1 MSSFGGLKN
10 GAEHGSLSGS
20 SGAST
25 ASLIP
30 ESSVSVSSGS
40 VSPTSTTSTTP
51 FPGEVAALLQQLKQT
66 PVASQSVSLND
77 TLAQN
82 KALLDKALKEELARA
97 AAIKEQLAVLDSLV
111 IAQAVGD
118 RQRAAL
124 LAANCVN
131 LPSAL
136 QQAAAINALLLS
148 SSLATQAL
156 TPVRGLT
163 PAQLGALAGVQ
174 ALAPLQ
180 AASLALAPQLNPLA
194 SLLCQG
200 ITMQQTQASDKKVI
214 APSSKVAY
222 RDLSLIPDPVD
233 TGKGRIE
240 PFPAKLHRMLS
251 ELEQQE
257 GGTDIASFLAH
268 GRAFAIHKP
277 KKFAEEVMPKY
288 FRMSRFSSFQRQ
300 LNLYDFQRITEGKD
314 KGAYWH
320 ELFLYE
326 RPGLTRQM
334 KRTKIKG
341 NVPWSGQQQ
350 DVDFYKMP
358 PVKRPTTR
366 QDQSGPLS
374 NGCIAIAG

>member
-124 LAANCVN
+124 LAANWCE
-131 LPSAL
+131 PTFCS
-136 QQAAAINALLLS
+136 
-148 SSLATQAL
+148 
-156 TPVRGLT
+156 
-163 PAQLGALAGVQ
+163 
-174 ALAPLQ
+174 
-180 AASLALAPQLNPLA
+180 AASCRNQLTLA
-194 SLLCQG
+194 
-200 ITMQQTQASDKKVI
+200 
-214 APSSKVAY
+214 
-222 RDLSLIPDPVD
+222 
-233 TGKGRIE
+233 
-240 PFPAKLHRMLS
+240 
-251 ELEQQE
+251 
-257 GGTDIASFLAH
+257 
-268 GRAFAIHKP
+268 
-277 KKFAEEVMPKY
+277 
-288 FRMSRFSSFQRQ
+288 
-300 LNLYDFQRITEGKD
+300 
-314 KGAYWH
+314 
-320 ELFLYE
+320 
-326 RPGLTRQM
+326 
-334 KRTKIKG
+334 
-341 NVPWSGQQQ
+341 
-350 DVDFYKMP
+350 
-358 PVKRPTTR
+358 
-366 QDQSGPLS
+366 
-374 NGCIAIAG
+374 